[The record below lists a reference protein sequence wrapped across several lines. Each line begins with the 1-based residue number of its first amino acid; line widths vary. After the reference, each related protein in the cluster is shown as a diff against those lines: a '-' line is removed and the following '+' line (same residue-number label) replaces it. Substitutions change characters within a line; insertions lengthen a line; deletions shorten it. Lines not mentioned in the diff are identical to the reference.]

1 MSTRRS
7 SSRTS
12 NATEEEIND
21 LVLKLQ
27 TLLPSRHNQRRNRT
41 PTASKVLN
49 ETCTYLKRLQKEVD
63 DLSERLAQLL
73 DSVDTTAVDIELIRR
88 LLQ

>member
-1 MSTRRS
+1 MLTNSCRLVQPS
-7 SSRTS
+7 AS
-12 NATEEEIND
+12 N
-21 LVLKLQ
+21 
-27 TLLPSRHNQRRNRT
+27 
-41 PTASKVLN
+41 VLN

-73 DSVDTTAVDIELIRR
+73 DSVDATAVDIELIRR

>member
-1 MSTRRS
+1 M
-7 SSRTS
+7 SSRTSSTTTS

-21 LVLKLQ
+21 LVLRLQ
-27 TLLPSRHNQRRNRT
+27 SLLPRRNQRRRNRT
-41 PTASKVLN
+41 LSASKVLN
-49 ETCTYLKRLQKEVD
+49 ETCSYLKRLQKEVE

-73 DSVDTTAVDIELIRR
+73 DSVDTTAVDVELIRR